1 MSERQREQQPS
12 DSLIVR
18 GNDSSQRSLNQQPPP
33 PPAAPHAPSTAE
45 QHGPRTTAG
54 TSSAASPALHRYP
67 GNNGRSMDLPPL
79 QQQVPSGQV
88 ATYQPSS
95 RSVGVSSIL
104 NPVDSDDS
112 SQSRR
117 RKAPHLHSSPSSS
130 NVLPPLGLSN
140 RPPPSATS
148 TPTPSAMSIT
158 AGYGVATYGA
168 DRPPRRILTPRS
180 PSVHR
185 ASSLSQLNASS
196 APIFSAQH
204 APFAGSPRSR
214 TYMVEPGTG
223 GAPPLPHLPPS
234 ARHSSYGSSAPID
247 PQPHAPGGRN
257 VDAHSRARP
266 PSQSESPRSSY
277 SSASPATTYGQS
289 SMPTLSASYSAGQDY
304 GGGHA
309 VDNHGG
315 EHQRAV
321 GVPVSSSSAG
331 QNVYQMMTLETTS
344 GTVSLP
350 VDVQAA
356 SRVADEKRRR
366 NAGASARFRQR
377 RKEKEKEAST
387 TISRLEQQLK
397 ELGEDMEFYKRERDY
412 MAGVILQVPGG
423 DRHFPRPQSPRHRR
437 SSGYSGPSASSSY
450 MQYQEPGAR
459 SPDSGRNV
467 RRRTSTLSLP
477 HFPAPSQGTHTA
489 PGPPLAQTYP
499 PPNYGQQIAP
509 QPHLGLQ
516 QASHPLPSPMTRGT
530 LPAPPP
536 PPPPA
541 GSHGPPQV
549 MQAAP
554 QGGPWNPYA
563 DRRGP
568 QHQLHEQHRQH
579 QHGDHA

>member
-12 DSLIVR
+12 DSLIAR
-18 GNDSSQRSLNQQPPP
+18 GNDSSQRSQNQP
-33 PPAAPHAPSTAE
+33 PSTAE
-45 QHGPRTTAG
+45 QHGQRTTAG
-54 TSSAASPALHRYP
+54 TPVEVSPALHRYSAS
-67 GNNGRSMDLPPL
+67 NGRSMDLPPL
-79 QQQVPSGQV
+79 QQAPGGTSGS
-88 ATYQPSS
+88 YQPAA

-104 NPVDSDDS
+104 NPIDSDDS
-112 SQSRR
+112 SHSRR
-117 RKAPHLHSSPSSS
+117 RKASQLNSPRSSS
-130 NVLPPLGLSN
+130 NVLPPLGINN
-140 RPPPSATS
+140 RAPQSATS
-148 TPTPSAMSIT
+148 TPTPTSMNIPGA
-158 AGYGVATYGA
+158 YGSGAYGA

-180 PSVHR
+180 PSIHR
-185 ASSLSQLNASS
+185 AASLNQLNASS
-196 APIFSAQH
+196 APTFSAQH
-204 APFAGSPRSR
+204 TPFPVSPRSR
-214 TYMVEPGTG
+214 TYMIEPGTG
-223 GAPPLPHLPPS
+223 GAPPLPHLPPA
-234 ARHSSYGSSAPID
+234 ARHHSYGF
-247 PQPHAPGGRN
+247 PGPAEPPAQAQGRTSGE
-257 VDAHSRARP
+257 AYPRTRP
-266 PSQSESPRSSY
+266 PSESESPRSEY

-289 SMPTLSASYSAGQDY
+289 SMPTLSASYSAGPEY
-304 GGGHA
+304 GGHSM
-309 VDNHGG
+309 DSHSG
-315 EHQRAV
+315 EHQRAM
-321 GVPVSSSSAG
+321 GVPISSSAG

-437 SSGYSGPSASSSY
+437 TSGYSAPGASSSY

-459 SPDSGRNV
+459 SPGSGRNV

-477 HFPAPSQGTHTA
+477 HFPPQQQGHPA
-489 PGPPLAQTYP
+489 QGPVVPQTYP
-499 PPNYGQQIAP
+499 PPNYGQSIAP
-509 QPHLGLQ
+509 QPHMAVQ
-516 QASHPLPSPMTRGT
+516 QAPGPLPSPLTRGT

-536 PPPPA
+536 
-541 GSHGPPQV
+541 GTQGPPQL

-554 QGGPWNPYA
+554 QTGPWNPYA

-568 QHQLHEQHRQH
+568 QHQQHQQQHHQQHR
-579 QHGDHA
+579 DSR